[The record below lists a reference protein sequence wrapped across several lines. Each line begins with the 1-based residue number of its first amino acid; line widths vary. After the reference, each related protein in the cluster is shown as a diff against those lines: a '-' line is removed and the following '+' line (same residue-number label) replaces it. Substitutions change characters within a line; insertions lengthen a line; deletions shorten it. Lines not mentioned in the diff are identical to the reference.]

1 MVFFMDISQKCQYG
15 LRALLELSLH
25 VGQGPVKT
33 GDIAKSQAIPLKFLE
48 VILVEL
54 KRGGFVE
61 SRRGV
66 NGGYLLIGKPS
77 ELTAGQIITFIDGPI
92 MPVDCV
98 GGGASLNCPQK
109 DKCVFLDMW
118 LEARD
123 VVAAVYNGT
132 TFQQLVEK
140 YQDQLSPDYCI

>member
-1 MVFFMDISQKCQYG
+1 MDISQKCQYG
-15 LRALLELSLH
+15 LRAVLELSLR
-25 VGQGPVKT
+25 VGRGPVKT
-33 GDIAKSQAIPLKFLE
+33 GDIAKAQAIPLKFLE

-66 NGGYLLIGKPS
+66 NGGYLLTGKPS

-92 MPVDCV
+92 MPVDCM
-98 GGGASLNCPQK
+98 GNGASSDCPQK
-109 DKCVFLDMW
+109 SGCVFLDMW

-132 TFQQLVEK
+132 TFRHLVEK
-140 YQDQLSPDYCI
+140 YQNPLSPDYCI

>member
-1 MVFFMDISQKCQYG
+1 M
-15 LRALLELSLH
+15 LELSLR

-33 GDIAKSQAIPLKFLE
+33 GDIAKVQAIPLKFLE

-54 KRGGFVE
+54 KHGGFVE

-66 NGGYLLIGKPS
+66 HGGYLLVGEPS
-77 ELTAGQIITFIDGPI
+77 KLTAGQIITFIDGAI
-92 MPVDCV
+92 MPVDCR
-98 GGGASLNCPQK
+98 GGGTSSECPQK
-109 DKCVFLDMW
+109 NKCVFLDMW

-132 TFQQLVEK
+132 TFQGLVEK

>member
-1 MVFFMDISQKCQYG
+1 MDISQKCQYG
-15 LRALLELSLH
+15 LRAVLELSLRI
-25 VGQGPVKT
+25 GQGPIKT
-33 GDIAKSQAIPLKFLE
+33 GDIAKAQSIPLKFLE

-54 KRGGFVE
+54 KHGGFVE

-92 MPVDCV
+92 MPVDCMD
-98 GGGASLNCPQK
+98 GGRASDCPQK
-109 DKCVFLDMW
+109 KGCVFLDMW
-118 LEARD
+118 LQARD
-123 VVAAVYNGT
+123 AVGEVYNGT

-140 YQDQLSPDYCI
+140 YHNPISPDYCI

>member
-1 MVFFMDISQKCQYG
+1 MDISQKCQYG
-15 LRALLELSLH
+15 LRAVLELSLRI
-25 VGQGPVKT
+25 GQGPVKT
-33 GDIAKSQAIPLKFLE
+33 GDIAKAQTIPLKFLE

-54 KRGGFVE
+54 KHGGFVE

-77 ELTAGQIITFIDGPI
+77 ELTAGRIITFIDGPI

-98 GGGASLNCPQK
+98 GDGMSSDCPQK
-109 DKCVFLDMW
+109 KGCVFLDMW
-118 LEARD
+118 LQARD
-123 VVAAVYNGT
+123 AVTAVYDGT

-140 YQDQLSPDYCI
+140 YQNPQSPDYCI